1 VPRILVIDDNCGIR
15 EVLSLLLMERGH
27 DVKVAGGGEEAM
39 ALLAAADGF
48 DLVITDI
55 RMPSVDGNEVARHIR
70 GSIRSDITIVAMTG
84 FSDEVELDLFD
95 YSMEKPFRLS
105 VLDKIIESLRYKND

>member
-1 VPRILVIDDNCGIR
+1 MPRILVIDDNRGIR
-15 EVLSLLLMERGH
+15 DVLSLLLRERGY
-27 DVKVAGGGEEAM
+27 DVEAAGGGEEAIE
-39 ALLAAADGF
+39 LLAVADGF

-70 GSIRSDITIVAMTG
+70 GSIKSDITIVAMTG

-95 YSMEKPFRLS
+95 HLMEKPFRLN
-105 VLDKIIESLRYKND
+105 VLDKIVESLRYKND